1 MAEQPEKVGVYDR
14 KGGPATP
21 GGPTTTRRR
30 RVPTWVWG
38 VLAAVIVAF
47 VAWWYLASK
56 PADSPATLPTE
67 PTTGSATGTP
77 PAPPPAEQPVR

>member
-14 KGGPATP
+14 K